1 MWILTVLPEWVTH
14 AIFAIGVL
22 GTIAGFVLG
31 FVPFVRAYKFAIQV
45 ISLLILTLGVYLEGG
60 LADSKEWELR
70 VKEMEAKVAKAE
82 AQSANKN
89 VEIQEKI
96 VEKTKVIR
104 EKGRDIIKYVDK
116 WNTKEIIK
124 EAEDEIKSFGSSVKD
139 YYLYASTKYNV
150 RREEVIKYIENCPV
164 PKEFID
170 LHNQAAE
177 LNKAAEAK
185 K

>member
-1 MWILTVLPEWVTH
+1 MWILTILPDA
-14 AIFAIGVL
+14 AIHIIFGLGIL

-31 FVPFVRAYKFAIQV
+31 FIPFIKTYKLAIQI
-45 ISLLILTLGVYLEGG
+45 ISLLVLVLGVYLEGG
-60 LADSKEWELR
+60 LADYKEWELR
-70 VKEMEAKVAKAE
+70 VKEMEAKVAQAE

-104 EKGRDIIKYVDK
+104 EKGRDIIQYIDK
-116 WNTKEIIK
+116 EV
-124 EAEDEIKSFGSSVKD
+124 VK
-139 YYLYASTKYNV
+139 K
-150 RREEVIKYIENCPV
+150 EEVIKYIENCPV
-164 PKEFID
+164 PKDIVD

-177 LNKAAEAK
+177 LNKGAK

>member
-1 MWILTVLPEWVTH
+1 MWILSILPDA
-14 AIFAIGVL
+14 AIHIIFGLGIL

-31 FVPFVRAYKFAIQV
+31 FIPFVKTYQFPIQICSIIVLV
-45 ISLLILTLGVYLEGG
+45 IGVYLEGG
-60 LADSKEWELR
+60 LADYKEWELR
-70 VKEMEAKVAKAE
+70 VKEMEVKVAKAE

-89 VEIQEKI
+89 IEIQEKI

-104 EKGRDIIKYVDK
+104 ERGRDIIKYVDK

-124 EAEDEIKSFGSSVKD
+124 EVEGPERI
-139 YYLYASTKYNV
+139 

-164 PKEFID
+164 PKEMINI
-170 LHNQAAE
+170 HNQATE
-177 LNKAAEAK
+177 LNKAAEVK

>member
-22 GTIAGFVLG
+22 GTIAGFILG

-70 VKEMEAKVAKAE
+70 VKEMEAKVAQAE

-124 EAEDEIKSFGSSVKD
+124 EVEGPERI
-139 YYLYASTKYNV
+139 

-170 LHNQAAE
+170 LHNQATE